1 MSAVPYWIQ
10 LRRTMTETTQV
21 PRSALSEL
29 ITWFFDSRHDRILD
43 RLRSAEPV
51 DARKHH
57 ILVVTF
63 LARLALLPLGLRLAK
78 VAQAHQRAMQKMQPE
93 LDALR
98 GKYQRNPKRLA
109 GFVVQRR
116 AQAAV

>member
-10 LRRTMTETTQV
+10 LRRTMTETRQV

-63 LARLALLPLGLRLAK
+63 LARLARLALLPLAR
-78 VAQAHQRAMQKMQPE
+78 VALAHQRAMQKIQPE

-98 GKYQRNPKRLA
+98 GRYQRNPKRLA